1 MRSNFLKL
9 NDDKIELLIISSKQM
24 QSKVRFPGLKIGD
37 CTVEQNSCARNLGV
51 IIDSTL
57 SLDNHVSTAAWID
70 YSVCKTY
77 TAARLI
83 TRKSMREHITP
94 VLKELHWLPVRLRIV
109 FKLIM
114 FVYKSIHGL
123 SPVYLQELTALYQP
137 GRTLRSANKLQLA
150 VPPTSRTTY
159 GDRTFRKAGA
169 TLWNALPIDVRG
181 SEDVNTFRSKLK
193 TILFKRAY
201 D

>member
-1 MRSNFLKL
+1 MVPNPEDCEGVF
-9 NDDKIELLIISSKQM
+9 DQ
-24 QSKVRFPGLKIGD
+24 KVVPNPED
-37 CTVEQNSCARNLGV
+37 CEGVFDQILYGIQQQHLDRLQRVQN
-51 IIDSTL
+51 
-57 SLDNHVSTAAWID
+57 
-70 YSVCKTY
+70 

-83 TRKSMREHITP
+83 TRKSMREHFTP
-94 VLKELHWLPVRLRIV
+94 ILKELHWLPVRLRIV

-123 SPVYLQELTALYQP
+123 SPVYLQEHTALYQP
-137 GRTLRSANKLQLA
+137 GPKLRSTNKLQLA